1 MREMERRREIQKT
14 AQIINHNFL
23 SKNMEE
29 QFQRLI
35 TNELNSDENFDEVY
49 KEQLTY
55 QLSLEDYD
63 KCIKLRELVRS

>member
-35 TNELNSDENFDEVY
+35 TNDLNSDENFDEVY

-63 KCIKLRELVRS
+63 KCIKLRELVRC

>member
-1 MREMERRREIQKT
+1 MERRREIQKT